1 MACSQ
6 TSLTSPT
13 KKGTRRRRKD
23 HNNYADQ
30 FMNPEWMIDIPDNL
44 SGSWLVMPRPDGE
57 RCLVVASGCR
67 TVSRTKRGNVLHSFQ
82 SGLPGGS
89 RTTSMRGGLSILDC
103 VYQQSMKT
111 YYVID
116 IVCWKNYSL
125 YDCNTEF
132 RLFWAS
138 SKLQEV
144 GSDLLTRSDRN
155 EFQFLWFHSN
165 HAAPILSKRL
175 TALIL
180 VSKRTVFSSS
190 IKKRG
195 ISSEARRLC
204 SDGDAAQRQ
213 MHQRKLVRKQYC
225 VWMPQIRPFIL
236 LRDFMSGISPV
247 KMFPTGRS
255 FDLILKASFRPP
267 LTQGCLPTN
276 SAFLS
281 LVYKNIRCAPKPFAA
296 NQTRCQKLLF
306 SFSSALAVRSLS
318 RCSLHLVM
326 GCAAWRRVNE
336 CHVLYVHE
344 FNFVCNLDGIL
355 QIYEYMSFIYMYY
368 ILN

>member
-1 MACSQ
+1 MESAAL
-6 TSLTSPT
+6 SLPL
-13 KKGTRRRRKD
+13 D
-23 HNNYADQ
+23 V
-30 FMNPEWMIDIPDNL
+30 E
-44 SGSWLVMPRPDGE
+44 
-57 RCLVVASGCR
+57 

-155 EFQFLWFHSN
+155 EF
-165 HAAPILSKRL
+165 PIS
-175 TALIL
+175 L
-180 VSKRTVFSSS
+180 VPFEPCSANS
-190 IKKRG
+190 IKAAY
-195 ISSEARRLC
+195 SSNFGFEKDGLLFFNKEARYQFGSTPLVLRWRC
-204 SDGDAAQRQ
+204 GATSDAPAEGGQ
-213 MHQRKLVRKQYC
+213 KQYC

-255 FDLILKASFRPP
+255 FDLILKASFDPR
-267 LTQGCLPTN
+267 
-276 SAFLS
+276 
-281 LVYKNIRCAPKPFAA
+281 
-296 NQTRCQKLLF
+296 
-306 SFSSALAVRSLS
+306 
-318 RCSLHLVM
+318 
-326 GCAAWRRVNE
+326 
-336 CHVLYVHE
+336 
-344 FNFVCNLDGIL
+344 
-355 QIYEYMSFIYMYY
+355 
-368 ILN
+368 